1 MTDKQFE
8 EMISELRE
16 MNNHFD
22 CLEELLNDVKESVD
36 TLQECM
42 TQRFDEDEKNKGS
55 VYSLPWV
62 LHSILERLYE
72 L

>member
-16 MNNHFD
+16 MNDHFD
-22 CLEELLNDVKESVD
+22 YLEELLNDVKEIVD

-42 TQRFDEDEKNKGS
+42 TQRFDEDEKDKGT
-55 VYSLPWV
+55 VYSLPFV
-62 LHSILERLYE
+62 LHSILEKLYD